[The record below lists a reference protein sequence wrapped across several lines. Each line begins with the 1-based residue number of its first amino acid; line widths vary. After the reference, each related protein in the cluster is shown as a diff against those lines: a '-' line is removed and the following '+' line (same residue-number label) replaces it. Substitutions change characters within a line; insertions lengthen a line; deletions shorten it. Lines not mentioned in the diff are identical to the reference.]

1 MSREV
6 YTYLIYQCKHALTCT
21 ETYSQTLEGKHLG
34 AIYLRCNLSADG

>member
-1 MSREV
+1 MSRGV
-6 YTYLIYQCKHALTCT
+6 YIYLIYQYKHALTCT